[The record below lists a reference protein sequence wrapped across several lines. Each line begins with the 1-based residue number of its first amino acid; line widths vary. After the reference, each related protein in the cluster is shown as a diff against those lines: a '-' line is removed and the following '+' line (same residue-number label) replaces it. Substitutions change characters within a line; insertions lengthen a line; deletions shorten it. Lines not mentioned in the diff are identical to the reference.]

1 MKEFILRLK
10 QKTPI
15 SKNYYFSK
23 LINDELTLEEFQKS
37 QLKFIDAVLSFTKP
51 MFIISSKLESYEER
65 LSILENILEEHGN
78 GDIAKSHGK
87 TFEEY
92 LILLGVNKK
101 EIKNR
106 NIDSSSQK
114 FNLCLVERSQNE
126 STYFSLAMMGIIEDR
141 YSEMSKLISEKVLKN
156 KWLTEKTMTHYK
168 VHEKLDIDHAESF
181 YHLIGSKWLN
191 KNIQE
196 DIKKGLRFGNKLILN
211 LYTGFILTDYN

>member
-78 GDIAKSHGK
+78 GDIAKSHGT

-114 FNLCLVERSQNE
+114 FNLSLIEHSQKE

-168 VHEKLDIDHAESF
+168 VYEKLDIDHAESF
-181 YHLIGSKWLN
+181 YHLIGSNWLN